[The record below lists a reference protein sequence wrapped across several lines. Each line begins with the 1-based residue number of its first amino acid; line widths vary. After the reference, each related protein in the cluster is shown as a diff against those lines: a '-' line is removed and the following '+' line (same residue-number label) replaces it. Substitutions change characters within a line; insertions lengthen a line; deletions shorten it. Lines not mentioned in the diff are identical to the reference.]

1 MKRKANLR
9 ESSFV
14 NLLTSVL
21 VSLAAVP
28 CVFVAP
34 AYGLTVSLKDTIFV
48 ISEIVVEAQRPSHI
62 EKTDHHP
69 SFVAIVPL
77 GDRSSQVS
85 SAADYL
91 ADAVGCHVKST
102 GGYGAYSSASIRG
115 ASSKQ
120 VRIFIDGI
128 PLPQSQSGVVDL
140 GNLPINSIER
150 IEVYRGFGPNDL
162 SGSSIGGMINLVTR
176 SAKADNASLSSLYGS
191 HETTRFE
198 CSYAKFD
205 KKWDALF
212 AGSLLSTKGN
222 YRFLDDNGTPYNQ
235 DDDQWTQRV
244 NNDLCEQDGLLKIT
258 ASTRWVRILASNQF
272 YHREQGLPGYSS
284 FQSTTQ
290 RMKRSYNLTHLALR
304 FPTWK
309 NLLAEID
316 GYHLYQKDCFEDRR
330 PKTAGVK
337 PDEENY
343 TTSSGGNLRF
353 GIQLP
358 RLRQWMRTTV
368 SISSEKYQ
376 PYETFDR
383 RIKGECQTRK
393 TLASNFED
401 EVALF
406 DGKLNFFP
414 SLRLE
419 HLIDKT
425 QPFETIRK
433 DLVTYNRSLKDTS
446 ITRTLM
452 AKSIGMVASL
462 KPGLTI
468 KASVGSYYRLPT
480 LIETFGYRGITL
492 PNPLIRPEKGFNRDI
507 GLVLRSKPSGCHF
520 DFEVAYFWSD
530 VSDLI
535 MYVFVPFAQTSQAI
549 NIDSAKIK
557 GVETS
562 FSIKTPFGISLNANL
577 THLDAIN
584 TGPITYMHGKRLPNR
599 PEIESAVEVRLAAH
613 LIEPYYQWRHISGN
627 YWNAANTEA
636 PNRKGALLPVRNI
649 HNIGMTVTPHK
660 SVRISY
666 RINNLTDKQFEDVM
680 GYPLPGRTS
689 WASIEFIIR

>member
-1 MKRKANLR
+1 MTW
-9 ESSFV
+9 
-14 NLLTSVL
+14 LL
-21 VSLAAVP
+21 
-28 CVFVAP
+28 VAP
-34 AYGLTVSLKDTIFV
+34 TYGLTVTLKDTIFV

-62 EKTDHHP
+62 EKTDDHP

-91 ADAVGCHVKST
+91 ANAVGCHVKST

-120 VRIFIDGI
+120 VRIYIDGI
-128 PLPQSQSGVVDL
+128 PLPQSHSGVIDL

-176 SAKADNASLSSLYGS
+176 SANSNNASFSSLYGS
-191 HETTRFE
+191 NETTRFE

-205 KKWDALF
+205 RKWDVLF
-212 AGSLLSTKGN
+212 AGSFLTTKGN
-222 YRFLDDNGTPYNQ
+222 YRFLDDNGTPYNR

-244 NNDLCEQDGLLKIT
+244 NNDLCEQDALLKAATGI
-258 ASTRWVRILASNQF
+258 RGVRILASNQF

-290 RMKRSYNLTHLALR
+290 RMKRSYNLAHLDLR
-304 FPTWK
+304 FPTRK
-309 NLLAEID
+309 SLTAEID
-316 GYHLYQKDCFEDRR
+316 GYYLYQKDGFEDRR

-343 TTSSGGNLRF
+343 TTSTGGNLRF
-353 GIQLP
+353 GVQLP
-358 RLRQWMRTTV
+358 RLRQWLRTTV
-368 SISSEKYQ
+368 SISREKYQ

-383 RIKGECQTRK
+383 RIKGECQTRT
-393 TLASNFED
+393 TLACNLED
-401 EVALF
+401 EVALLH
-406 DGKLNFFP
+406 GRLKFFP

-419 HLIDKT
+419 HLLDTT

-446 ITRTLM
+446 IARTLV
-452 AKSIGMVASL
+452 AKSIGAVASL
-462 KPGLTI
+462 KTGLTI

-507 GLVLRSKPSGCHF
+507 GLVLRGKTSRCHF
-520 DFEVAYFWSD
+520 DLELAYFWSD

-535 MYVFVPFAQTSQAI
+535 MYVFVPFVQTSQAI

-557 GVETS
+557 GVETWFS
-562 FSIKTPFGISLNANL
+562 FKTSFGMSLSANL

-584 TGPITYMHGKRLPNR
+584 TGPISYMHGKRLPNR
-599 PEIESAVEVRLAAH
+599 PEIESGIEVRWATD
-613 LIEPYYQWRHISGN
+613 LIEPYYQWTHISGN

-636 PNRKGALLPVRNI
+636 PNGKGALLPVRDV
-649 HNIGMTVTPHK
+649 HNIGITITPHK
-660 SVRISY
+660 AVRISY
-666 RINNLTDKQFEDVM
+666 RINNLSDKQFEDVM

-689 WASIEFIIR
+689 WASIGFMIR